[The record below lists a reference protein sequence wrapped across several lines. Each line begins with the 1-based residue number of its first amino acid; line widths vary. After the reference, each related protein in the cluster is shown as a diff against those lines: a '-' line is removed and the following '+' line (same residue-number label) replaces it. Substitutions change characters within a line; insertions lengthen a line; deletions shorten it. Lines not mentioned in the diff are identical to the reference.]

1 MQPLCTDRIRT
12 ARELLDYGVLTEG
25 AEKLAELHDCG
36 RRVGCDHWRRCTRTV
51 ERLWEITGDI
61 RGK

>member
-1 MQPLCTDRIRT
+1 
-12 ARELLDYGVLTEG
+12 LDYGVLTEG